1 MDVDPESKKNK
12 KQNAPLFDYEAE
24 YKRLEQVRINGPSH
38 QEPPPQP
45 EPPHP
50 HINPHD
56 LHEARGRSDPQS
68 DLIDNLSSLRGATQ
82 VKIQEELEEADGD
95 HDKLHLWGRLRN
107 EGVCKCGACDKRR
120 HFTALRR

>member
-1 MDVDPESKKNK
+1 MGLPRRE
-12 KQNAPLFDYEAE
+12 
-24 YKRLEQVRINGPSH
+24 PS
-38 QEPPPQP
+38 PPIS
-45 EPPHP
+45 HP
-50 HINPHD
+50 HTHTHTHTHL
-56 LHEARGRSDPQS
+56 LHEARLGSDPKG
-68 DLIDNLSSLRGATQ
+68 DLTVPFLLCGATQ